1 MTIQKG
7 INMKVKII
15 TLGCKVNQFESQAM
29 FRELTENGWEIAA
42 DNENA
47 DVSIVNSCAVT
58 QVSEQKA
65 VKLIHRLRR
74 EDPETVIVLTGC
86 MAQAFPD
93 SGDKL
98 SEVDIVLG
106 NKRRSDLLPTL
117 NKYFAE
123 KHKLTFVED
132 YSKKDEYES
141 LFVNDFVNRTRA
153 FLKIE
158 DGCNRFCSYCIIP
171 YARGRVRSCSLE
183 YISDEVKAFAE
194 NGYKEIVII
203 GINLSSFGSD
213 NGLKFSD
220 AIKTACESA
229 DVRIRLGSLEP
240 ESMDIETL
248 RILSQYKNFCPQFH
262 LSLQSGCNATLKR
275 MNRHYTSEEYAE
287 IVNNIRTVFE
297 NPSITTDVMVG
308 FAGETEDEFRQ
319 SLDFVDK
326 TGFAKVHIFP
336 YSRRPGTA
344 ADKYPDQLS
353 PEIKKERAALMAKT
367 AEKNTAAFMRS
378 QTGRIEPVLIETR
391 NKNGL
396 YEGYTMNYTPVF
408 IKADESFV
416 GKIVNVRLT
425 EAFNDHCKGII
436 E

>member
-183 YISDEVKAFAE
+183 YIRDEVKAFAE

-213 NGLKFSD
+213 NGLKFYD

-262 LSLQSGCNATLKR
+262 LSLQSGCNTTLRR

-378 QTGRIEPVLIETR
+378 QIGRIEPVLIETR